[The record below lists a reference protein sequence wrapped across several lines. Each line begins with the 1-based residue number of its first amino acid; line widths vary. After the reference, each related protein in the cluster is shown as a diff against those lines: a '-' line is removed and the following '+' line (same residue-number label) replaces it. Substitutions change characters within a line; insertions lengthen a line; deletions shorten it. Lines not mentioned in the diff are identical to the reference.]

1 MKKNTKTFFRKKTYI
16 IWKNNNIKFK
26 TNSRI
31 NKKKIFLNKNDN
43 KNLNYIFFEKNI
55 DKQNSKI

>member
-16 IWKNNNIKFK
+16 IWKNKNIKFK

-43 KNLNYIFFEKNI
+43 KNLNYIFFENNI